1 MSQKELLKLAVKLA
15 DKSNIITPEE
25 RAAGLAT
32 LNQALANVD
41 DAPKWWVVLL
51 KILAYAIGLILAGYG
66 TTAAAQTI
74 IHMGV

>member
-1 MSQKELLKLAVKLA
+1 MTQKELLKLALKLA
-15 DKSNIITPEE
+15 DKSKIVSPEE

-32 LNQALANVD
+32 LEQALANID

-74 IHMGV
+74 IHMGL

>member
-1 MSQKELLKLAVKLA
+1 MTHKDLLQLAVKLA
-15 DKSNIITPEE
+15 DRSNIVTPEE

-32 LNQALANVD
+32 LEQALANAD

-51 KILAYAIGLILAGYG
+51 KILAYAIGLLLAGYG

-74 IHMGV
+74 IHMGF